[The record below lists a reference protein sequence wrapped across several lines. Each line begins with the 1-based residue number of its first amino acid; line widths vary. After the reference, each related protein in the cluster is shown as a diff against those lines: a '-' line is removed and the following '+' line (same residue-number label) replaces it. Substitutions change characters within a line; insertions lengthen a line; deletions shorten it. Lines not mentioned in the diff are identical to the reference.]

1 MFEQVKT
8 NAINDSLI
16 GRWGGR
22 RAEMV
27 VPLTSCV
34 ADGQTKCTAMSE
46 RKTGNNKDLKSP
58 KGEKSHKCNNC
69 NFATSLAGN
78 LRTHMRR
85 HNSEKLFKCDQCS

>member
-8 NAINDSLI
+8 NAINGSLI

-27 VPLTSCV
+27 GIPLTSCV

-46 RKTGNNKDLKSP
+46 RKTGNSKISAE
-58 KGEKSHKCNNC
+58 EKKERSGWGRVELGQLG
-69 NFATSLAGN
+69 TS
-78 LRTHMRR
+78 
-85 HNSEKLFKCDQCS
+85 

>member
-27 VPLTSCV
+27 VIPLTSCV
-34 ADGQTKCTAMSE
+34 ADGKQNVPRC
-46 RKTGNNKDLKSP
+46 RK
-58 KGEKSHKCNNC
+58 
-69 NFATSLAGN
+69 
-78 LRTHMRR
+78 
-85 HNSEKLFKCDQCS
+85 EKLETTRI